1 MLYLPV
7 AIKLLLFLLG
17 DLPRLLPAN
26 QIPDA
31 RPRGFAWLEFQNV
44 GSGSQQFDDLF
55 VGAHKIHALKYTFR
69 HAKTILSIFRDS
81 GNNRSMK
88 NFKFFTLGASAL
100 ALVALSGC
108 GAASLVNSVIP
119 EIDDLAALNGTS
131 VEATV
136 GSSRA
141 VISATV
147 TKTSTFPDRDLPQKN
162 VLKRLKLRQS
172 LNQRVSVTFAS
183 GVTPPATF
191 TLKNLALNVKLSD
204 GDGARSVESS
214 ASVAGPLTFAREGK
228 TSVYTLSGPVEVSNI
243 AFDGAKFT
251 AIRDIITTA
260 PSPNAVTARFSL
272 DAEDTELPRGTVI
285 RFALENGKAKVEI

>member
-1 MLYLPV
+1 MLYLPIV
-7 AIKLLLFLLG
+7 IELLLFLLG
-17 DLPRLLPAN
+17 DRSRLFPAN

-31 RPRGFAWLEFQNV
+31 RTRGFARLEFQNV

-69 HAKTILSIFRDS
+69 RAKTILIIPRDS
-81 GNNRSMK
+81 GNHRSMENLK
-88 NFKFFTLGASAL
+88 LFALGAS

-141 VISATV
+141 VISASV

-172 LNQRVSVTFAS
+172 LNQRVTVTFAS

-204 GDGARSVESS
+204 SDGARSVESS

-272 DAEDTELPRGTVI
+272 DAEDTELPRGTI
-285 RFALENGKAKVEI
+285 LKFGLENGKAKVEI